1 MTDTIVFN
9 DVEYTVEDLSE
20 RAQHLVAQLK
30 DVDSQIKGLNARIEQ
45 LQLANQGFTQLLQ
58 QELQSFP
65 EEFIA
70 E

>member
-9 DVEYTVEDLSE
+9 DVEYTVDDLSE

-30 DVDSQIKGLNARIEQ
+30 DVDSQVKALNSRLEQ
-45 LQLANQGFTQLLQ
+45 MQLANQGFTQLLQ
-58 QELQSFP
+58 QELQNFP